1 MSPTTLR
8 NKSLNLCTLFNI
20 ASLLFI
26 LPNTV
31 LCIGV
36 INGSNIN
43 GTKEEQKEEQR
54 KETVDNTIVWI
65 SIGGMYLLFG
75 LVLYLVVKFVI
86 DRRRKNKARTKAI
99 IDLEMGSDLK
109 KDIYKE
115 VTKPPPAIIP
125 ITKKNNYLSRGT
137 SDVNR

>member
-1 MSPTTLR
+1 
-8 NKSLNLCTLFNI
+8 
-20 ASLLFI
+20 
-26 LPNTV
+26 
-31 LCIGV
+31 V

-125 ITKKNNYLSRGT
+125 ITKK
-137 SDVNR
+137 